1 MNFKNKLW
9 DNRIKGKAGRQE
21 TKEKK
26 RGEEEGG
33 RKKAGSNNG
42 SGRDKRV

>member
-1 MNFKNKLW
+1 MGQSDKREG
-9 DNRIKGKAGRQE
+9 RIIGKQG
-21 TKEKK
+21 KK
-26 RGEEEGG
+26 GEEEGG

>member
-26 RGEEEGG
+26 KGGG
-33 RKKAGSNNG
+33 RR
-42 SGRDKRV
+42 RDLTMEVDGINVYKGQK

>member
-1 MNFKNKLW
+1 MGQSDKREG
-9 DNRIKGKAGRQE
+9 RIIGKQG
-21 TKEKK
+21 KK
-26 RGEEEGG
+26 GG

>member
-26 RGEEEGG
+26 KG

>member
-21 TKEKK
+21 NKEKK
-26 RGEEEGG
+26 GGG
-33 RKKAGSNNG
+33 RR
-42 SGRDKRV
+42 RDLTMEVDGINVYKGQK

>member
-9 DNRIKGKAGRQE
+9 DKRITGKAGSQE

-33 RKKAGSNNG
+33 I
-42 SGRDKRV
+42 